1 MTRNGKTTTT
11 LLLGACSLH
20 VVMDTYIINPN
31 PKYIIKPNPKYIKPN
46 PKYIIKPNPKYI
58 IKEVLLAN
66 SREGQRPSPNLH
78 YALLSLISLWSLLM
92 CFLSRTA

>member
-20 VVMDTYIINPN
+20 VVMDTYIIN
-31 PKYIIKPNPKYIKPN
+31 PN

>member
-46 PKYIIKPNPKYI
+46 PKYIIK
-58 IKEVLLAN
+58 EVLLAN